1 MLYCKENQTKP
12 WVSFWNKAVF
22 FFSIAREA
30 EGERKIGIE
39 DFLTYNHI
47 FYIYHCPFFYSQ
59 YHHLYVTSPPD
70 RTCTSNTTPKI
81 QTQSYDEVLDF
92 FSNQLERP
100 MVSSVESLQ
109 PGVFQLILILLDI
122 LYTNYLITSYVSLNL
137 SYWA

>member
-1 MLYCKENQTKP
+1 M
-12 WVSFWNKAVF
+12 
-22 FFSIAREA
+22 
-30 EGERKIGIE
+30 
-39 DFLTYNHI
+39 
-47 FYIYHCPFFYSQ
+47 
-59 YHHLYVTSPPD
+59 TSPPD

-137 SYWA
+137 SY